1 MMHLRKKVADGKR
14 SEPNAGVDHRRPPLS
29 QPPCQRRYYG
39 GVDHL
44 HFFVGCPRQRG
55 RAEDVT
61 GGQWCACEAPWLRVA
76 LQIHCL
82 GYSFIRRLV
91 LPNGSGNLLCPFA
104 PAFLLHS
111 VVLAS
116 KHFFPVTAAPLLSD
130 HTLRSGARHGRQARV
145 EAANT
150 PAAGRP
156 FYWRR
161 GRAGSSRQLCSAFV
175 RLVAFC

>member
-1 MMHLRKKVADGKR
+1 MGRV
-14 SEPNAGVDHRRPPLS
+14 
-29 QPPCQRRYYG
+29 QRT
-39 GVDHL
+39 
-44 HFFVGCPRQRG
+44 
-55 RAEDVT
+55 A
-61 GGQWCACEAPWLRVA
+61 LRVA
-76 LQIHCL
+76 LQIRWAIRL
-82 GYSFIRRLV
+82 FTAFFGSPERYSFGKREPILS
-91 LPNGSGNLLCPFA
+91 PICPCFFGALCN
-104 PAFLLHS
+104 
-111 VVLAS
+111 LAS

-130 HTLRSGARHGRQARV
+130 YTLRSGARHGRQARV